1 LICLNTQNLKTKYRT
16 LRTYMQNHSSPS
28 HDIQNPDY
36 SRSAA
41 RRAEQR
47 YLLTRIPTQI
57 RAEMSC
63 KEFSPNKLITLLGN
77 RYSTKEQVADAFL
90 HALRVL
96 QRKVYG
102 RYSKTPIK
110 HMSVCESNGRTN
122 PHIHSLIL
130 LDTDVLPI
138 EEWMVLLKRIWIKTT
153 HGTGVSLS
161 EDSFIANETWAKDI
175 YDVDSAVDYCFK
187 KSSGDGSDF
196 LFVDRQY

>member
-1 LICLNTQNLKTKYRT
+1 
-16 LRTYMQNHSSPS
+16 MQNHSSQPILISVPGYSPS
-28 HDIQNPDY
+28 GASVEKQKC
-36 SRSAA
+36 
-41 RRAEQR
+41 
-47 YLLTRIPTQI
+47 LLTRIPTQI
-57 RAEMSC
+57 RTEMSY
-63 KEFSPNKLITLLGN
+63 KRFSPNKLITLLGN

-90 HALRVL
+90 HTLRVL

-102 RYSKTPIK
+102 RYNITPIK

-138 EEWMVLLKRIWIKTT
+138 EEWMILLKRIWIKTT

-161 EDSFIANETWAKDI
+161 EDSFIANETWCKDI